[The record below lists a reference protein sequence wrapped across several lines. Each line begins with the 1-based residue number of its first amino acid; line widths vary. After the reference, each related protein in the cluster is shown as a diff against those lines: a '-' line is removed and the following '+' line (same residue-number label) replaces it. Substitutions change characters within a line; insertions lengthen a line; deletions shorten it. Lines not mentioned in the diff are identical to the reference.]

1 MHFLNFGASS
11 SGIAHFPKRQCGST
25 GMLLGG
31 DRDCL
36 WPSSFQSSCWSLLG
50 QSGKNETLNFNL
62 GPPPVLLS
70 HHPQIQQ
77 GPLHLDKC
85 PFVGVLHK
93 AMVKGTWGQGGGWP
107 GEGEQ
112 RGEVVP
118 ALELCLAAVYF

>member
-1 MHFLNFGASS
+1 
-11 SGIAHFPKRQCGST
+11 
-25 GMLLGG
+25 MLLGG

-36 WPSSFQSSCWSLLG
+36 WPGSFQSSCWSLLG
-50 QSGKNETLNFNL
+50 QSGKNKSLNFNL

-70 HHPQIQQ
+70 HRPQIQQ

-85 PFVGVLHK
+85 PFVGVLRK
-93 AMVKGTWGQGGGWP
+93 AMVEGTWGQGGGWP

-118 ALELCLAAVYF
+118 ALQLCLAAVYFRVAARCPPLLCSQAGWAGQAAAEA